1 MTVLPLVPQV
11 YEDDRSVYLVTE
23 LLRGGELLDKLLRQ
37 RYLSEREAAAVFHV
51 VASTVQ
57 YLHKSG
63 VRVGGDGGGDVGG
76 SCLPGLGVSLSVVY
90 ANCMALAGAK

>member
-1 MTVLPLVPQV
+1 MSLRLPQV
-11 YEDDRSVYLVTE
+11 YEDERSVYLVTE

-63 VRVGGDGGGDVGG
+63 VRTGALGRGLLDRGGVRHGKGT
-76 SCLPGLGVSLSVVY
+76 SCCTGVCIYSFHV
-90 ANCMALAGAK
+90 

>member
-1 MTVLPLVPQV
+1 M
-11 YEDDRSVYLVTE
+11 YLVTE

-63 VRVGGDGGGDVGG
+63 VSENRSGDGNRTVADGDGVLAVFWFRWFPNF
-76 SCLPGLGVSLSVVY
+76 LPRLSYPRSVT
-90 ANCMALAGAK
+90 L